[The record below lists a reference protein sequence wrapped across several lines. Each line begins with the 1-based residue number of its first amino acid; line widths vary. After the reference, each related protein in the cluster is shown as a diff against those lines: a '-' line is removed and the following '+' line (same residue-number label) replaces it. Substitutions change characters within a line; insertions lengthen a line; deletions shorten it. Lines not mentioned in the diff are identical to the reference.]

1 MKSEKTNN
9 HPVNPQRRR
18 VLQGAACIGAAGF
31 APAVVGKTVTVGST
45 PAALTGELICSI
57 SNPVKTLVLRNN
69 SSQTMVVDQL
79 AQSAFMY
86 DGNIVDCNTACQS
99 QPITIRA
106 NQEIRVEF
114 DKRQQSSLTH
124 VDDFQR
130 VQSRVSRRGDG
141 TRVIPFVAKMQGNVA
156 TVV

>member
-31 APAVVGKTVTVGST
+31 APAVVGKTVNVGST

-57 SNPVKTLVLRNN
+57 SNPVKTLV
-69 SSQTMVVDQL
+69 
-79 AQSAFMY
+79 

-130 VQSRVSRRGDG
+130 VQARVSRRGDG